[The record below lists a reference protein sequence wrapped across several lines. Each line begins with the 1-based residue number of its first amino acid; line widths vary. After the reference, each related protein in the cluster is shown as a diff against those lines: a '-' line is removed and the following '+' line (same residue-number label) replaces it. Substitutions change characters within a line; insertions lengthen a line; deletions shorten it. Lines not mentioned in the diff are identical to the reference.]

1 MDIVERLRNL
11 VQPGAE
17 CCPDS
22 ERLTALIHAGF
33 DAANEIE
40 RLRKDNLI
48 VRNSGVAIFFALR
61 EMQGNLEAIIDRL
74 DWALSYDRDGRY
86 EENPKPPA

>member
-33 DAANEIE
+33 DAAKEIE
-40 RLRKDNLI
+40 RLRI
-48 VRNSGVAIFFALR
+48 VLANIQDHTSDLDSAKALAY
-61 EMQGNLEAIIDRL
+61 EAL
-74 DWALSYDRDGRY
+74 KL
-86 EENPKPPA
+86 PA